1 MDPANTGLAQLDLYQ
16 CIRYVTKKK
25 TKRCFRWFKSSA
37 YIVWCPPSTV
47 YTTCSKVASNH
58 EKRQKRVKKRMS
70 QQVQG
75 FCQSITGLSWPTAK
89 PIDLIFLLTYKAA
102 TAKFR

>member
-16 CIRYVTKKK
+16 CIRYVTKKKK

-58 EKRQKRVKKRMS
+58 EKR
-70 QQVQG
+70 
-75 FCQSITGLSWPTAK
+75 
-89 PIDLIFLLTYKAA
+89 
-102 TAKFR
+102 